1 MLNKFSFFLV
11 LVVSLLILFQI
22 NSNKSK
28 ALEYLIASNHGHRSL
43 ACSAGGQGHL
53 RRRRWA
59 LLARRL
65 MRLSAIGG
73 WGLGLAAAASDGGR
87 RKKERG

>member
-28 ALEYLIASNHGHRSL
+28 ALEYMIASNHGHRSL
-43 ACSAGGQGHL
+43 AWHAAQVGRGTFGGVDGPCS
-53 RRRRWA
+53 R
-59 LLARRL
+59 
-65 MRLSAIGG
+65 
-73 WGLGLAAAASDGGR
+73 DG
-87 RKKERG
+87 